1 MSRFFKAGCIAALAY
16 ASSLHAEE
24 VLPLSNSQ
32 VTVDTMAELLAGP
45 GVSVSGA
52 TYSTSYRVP
61 VGWFDSV
68 PNPQQG
74 GQFSGYGSLFGDTF
88 DSGVILSTG
97 DVESV
102 VGSNDTSD
110 TSKSWFRSRVDDP
123 DLGNGLYDVVKFSF
137 DVIPENDVLIID
149 FIFGSEEYLEYVG
162 DSYNDLARVLV
173 NGNNCALTP
182 AGDEVRI
189 NNIHS
194 LDLPAPQGGND
205 YPNNADGVSNS
216 GIYVD
221 NTNGEINTEMDG
233 FTRRLSCRV
242 PVTPGQ
248 SVNVITGLA
257 DVSDA
262 SYDTWI
268 FFRADSIRSE
278 PISDYGDAPDSY
290 GTLASSGGAA
300 HDIVEGVRLGPVG
313 LTGDVDGFVDG
324 VDDSQGRA
332 ADDADNAL
340 DTVSNIS
347 LSDTTYSVTFAA
359 TSINGSNS
367 DVVGWIDFDRD
378 GQFQPDE
385 AAPAALI
392 NSESYEVPVTLT
404 WSDIGT
410 VGADIV
416 AGPTYLR
423 LRIANLGL
431 TASTPSGLFASGEVE
446 DYFVIISD
454 GNNPSVV
461 GLTRLDPA
469 EEFTNSSSVTFR
481 VSFSE
486 YIENIDA
493 TDFVASFG
501 TVASVTSV
509 SETVFDI
516 TVSGISG
523 ANGTL
528 SLSLSGAQDIVDAE
542 GNAASVT
549 LPADAETY
557 TLDQSAPA
565 APVVSA
571 ISADTGLSDSD
582 QVTNDASLTFSGTAE
597 AGSSV
602 SVRID
607 GNEVATVVA
616 DASGNWSYDYPGT
629 GLEDGT
635 FSITA
640 TATDNAGNTSVESDS
655 LTVVVDT
662 VAPAPT
668 VITGIS
674 EDTGRSNS
682 DALTKDAELVLAGQ
696 AEANQRISVFV
707 DGNYAGFAD
716 TDPAGAWTYDHTSVS
731 LSDGEHVFT
740 AVVSDAA
747 GNTSTA
753 SAYTV
758 TVDTEASAAPVISA
772 ISDDTGAPG
781 DGITSDNT
789 LRIFGTAEALDS
801 VVVSIDGNEVVT
813 VQADGNGDWVYDNRA
828 TTLDDG
834 NYVVTAVAVDAAGNE
849 SAVSSNYSI
858 TIDTSG
864 PATPAIT
871 GISND
876 TGVADGITADATLL
890 INGSGGADSR
900 ITVFLDGAAIGTTNT
915 TAAGSWTFDHSG
927 IELDEGNYQL
937 TAQAESLAGLTSPL
951 SVVYPLIIDQT
962 APDAPV
968 VTSVSEDTGV
978 AGDQVTSDATLVL
991 NGTAEAGADLD
1002 IRIDGALVGM
1012 VKANG
1017 SGEWTLDYSDVALA
1031 DGVHQVTAIA
1041 TDIAGNQSVES
1052 SVLTLIIDTQA
1063 PDTPILSG
1071 ILEDT
1076 GASAADAVTSDN
1088 VVVYVGTA
1096 EAGSHVEIL
1105 LDGSSLGSTQADESG
1120 QWQFDS
1126 APLEL
1131 ADGTY
1136 QVIAR
1141 SRDLAGN
1148 ETDSQPL
1155 QLVIDTTAPVPATVT
1170 GISEDTATPNDRVTA
1185 DNELVISG
1193 SSEPFSE
1200 IEVFINGIPAGIVS
1214 ADDTGLWQLD
1224 YTDVALTDGE
1234 YQITNQVTDLA
1245 GNTGVVSAP
1254 VLIVVDTT
1262 TPEAPSITGISDDT
1276 GADSADGLTSDNRI
1290 VISGESEAGAEI
1302 NIYRDESLIGNVIAN
1317 ASGEWSLDYGQTA
1330 LNDGEYSLT
1339 ATATDTAGNLS
1350 GVSEAFDITI
1360 DTLDPTEL
1368 SLAQGG
1374 TTIVDYTPEL
1384 SGDAEAGTLIKVSVN
1399 GSDYETTADAAGGWS
1414 LTITDALD
1422 NGSYPVTVVS
1432 EDGAGNT
1439 REVSG
1444 EITIEVL
1451 VSAENSSTSATPLS
1465 VAADGSSA
1473 SVITVIVRDTAGDVV
1488 TEVPA
1493 EFATDLGTLSA
1504 VTDQGNGVYSVELT
1518 SLFEVGTA
1526 TVSITAATE
1535 ALTPVMIEFFA
1546 ADGDGDGL
1554 TDLDEDRNGDGDPT
1568 NDDLDRD
1575 GTPDYLDDD
1584 DDGDGRTTEEE
1595 DVNGDGDPT
1604 NDDSDGDGIP
1614 DYLDRDDDSTDG
1626 TNDSDGDGIPDTVEC
1641 PDGIPCQDS
1650 DADGTPDYM
1659 DEDDDNDGI
1668 SSAEEGGDRDTDA
1681 DGVPDFRDEDDDN
1694 DGILTRDEDLNDDG
1708 DFINDDQDGDGIPA
1722 YLDPNDADDSS
1733 AGDSDDDGIP
1743 DDIECAS
1750 GYPCTD
1756 TDSDGIPDFA
1766 DSDDDGDGIPTLSEG
1781 SDRDTDGDATPD
1793 YLDRDDDGDGI
1804 ATADE
1809 DNNTDGDANPATTAG
1824 PDADNDGIPAYLD
1837 PNDSLT
1843 AAPGDADD
1851 DGITDDR
1858 ECASGLPCRDSD
1870 NDGRP
1875 DYMDSDDDN
1884 DGIPTRTEG
1893 AETDS
1898 DGNGVEDYLDNDD
1911 DGDGTLTRDED
1922 ADTDLDGNAATNP
1935 GPDADSDGIP
1945 AYLDPNDGEAGVG
1958 DSDGDG
1964 IADNTE
1970 CGTALPCQDTDF
1982 DGIPDFRDEDDD
1994 GDSIPTTQEAP
2005 GRDTDGDNIPD
2016 YLDADD
2022 DGDDI
2027 PTPTEDANTDLD
2039 NNAATNAGPDSD
2051 GDGIPAYLDAN
2062 DGVSTSP
2069 GDGDGDGIPDNI
2081 ECSTGVPCIDRDF
2094 DGVPDY
2100 MDADDD
2106 GDGIPTADEDADLDG
2121 DGNPATNP
2129 GPDGDDDGVPDYL
2142 DPDSTDDDGDGLTNL
2157 EEDANGDGNPDN
2169 DDLDRDG
2176 VPDYLDP
2183 DDDGDGRTTLEED
2196 LNGNGDPRD
2205 DDADGDGIPAYL
2217 DPNDELNGSPGDADE
2232 DGIFDDIECDTGFPC
2247 RDTDGDGLPDYL
2259 DSDDDNDGV
2268 PSSIEGSDRDTDN
2281 DGIADFR
2288 DADDDGD
2295 GVNTRSEDD
2304 DTDGDGNPSTQAG
2317 PDFDED
2323 TIPAYLDPNDS
2334 DTSGPGDSDNDT
2346 LSDLAECQAGA
2357 PCEDSDQD
2365 GQPDYNDPDDDNDGR
2380 LTVGEDPNADGN
2392 PANDDT
2398 DGDGTPDYLDRDD
2411 DGDGIPSDE
2420 EGNGDADSDGIPDY
2434 LDPDGSTASGTGGDS
2449 DGDGINDI
2457 TECPTGIPCRD
2468 TDGDGTPDY
2477 ADDDDDNDGR
2487 PTIEEGPVRDT
2498 DGDGIPDYRDEDDDN
2513 DGFNTIDEGTG
2524 DSDGDGIPDYLDP
2537 SAGDSDEDGVP
2548 DGAECPDGV
2557 PCRDTDADGIPD
2569 YLDEDDD
2576 GDGIPSIEEDLGAD
2590 GNPVNDDTDGDGQPD
2605 YLDRDDDNDGV
2616 PTDEEL
2622 GLDADNDGIPD
2633 YLDPDDSNEATT
2645 PDGSGDSDRD
2655 GVSDARECPTGL
2667 PCPDSDGNG
2676 APDYLSEDDDGDGI
2690 PTVDEDRN
2698 GDGDP
2703 LNDDTDNDGRPDYR
2717 DPDDDGDGVPTAEEN
2732 EGDSDFDGIPD
2743 YLDPSGGDSDRDGIS
2758 DAVECP
2764 GLILCWDSDG
2774 DDLPNFRDPDDD
2786 GDGVSTAFED
2796 ADGDGNPRND
2806 DTDNDGIPDYLDPDD
2821 DNDGILTVEEG
2832 GTGDVDDDGIPDYR
2846 DPDSNNAAGMPD
2858 GSGDSDGDGISDRQE
2873 CGTGAVCADS
2883 DGDGTP
2889 DYMQVQDA
2897 EQAPELVENIVPG
2910 KGEVNASLP
2919 GLGSQS
2925 LLWVLLGL
2933 PLVVLRRRAERHK
2946 RAFLKPTVSLLVGVL
2961 VMFAPLVSQAF
2972 ESEES
2977 YVGLGLGFS
2986 RLTPGTS
2993 DSVYD
2998 NVDESGFGFQLF
3010 GGYRLKDD
3018 ISVEL
3023 HYTDLGNAVLEDGDT
3038 GEESDFGYSALGAAL
3053 HWYPWQTSW
3062 NGKNSLNAYLEAGL
3076 ASISTDS
3083 DVDYSKEASMAL
3095 GLGIGIE
3102 YSFKDSWAARISGQ
3116 SFTRDAHFVGLSIMK
3131 RFGTTEPVPQR
3142 RPVVKPRPLPK
3153 PEPVKAPV
3161 VIMADSDDDGIV
3173 DDIDDCPGT
3182 PSGMSVNHRG
3192 CSVLDAR
3199 LDGVYFASGS
3209 AELTRGATRTL
3220 EQVADTLME
3229 YPDARIEIGAYTD
3242 SLGAAANNQRLSER
3256 RANAVMQYLIDM
3268 GINPMRLEARGYGE
3282 EDPIASNDTA
3292 QGRAA
3297 NRRVEIRVI
3306 K

>member
-32 VTVDTMAELLAGP
+32 VTVDTMAELLSGP
-45 GVSVSGA
+45 GVQISNP
-52 TYSTSYRVP
+52 SYIIRT
-61 VGWFDSV
+61 GGS
-68 PNPQQG
+68 NQSQA
-74 GQFSGYGSLFGDTF
+74 GQFSGYEFLLGDDFGQ
-88 DSGVILSTG
+88 GVILSSG
-97 DVESV
+97 DVVDVLGPNSAADTETQFNTRSIEDSVFGGRVYDPVKFVFSV
-102 VGSNDTSD
+102 V
-110 TSKSWFRSRVDDP
+110 P
-123 DLGNGLYDVVKFSF
+123 Q
-137 DVIPENDVLIID
+137 EDVLVLD

-162 DSYNDLARVLV
+162 AFNDVAKILV
-173 NGNNCALTP
+173 DGSNCALTP
-182 AGDEVRI
+182 GGDEVSI

-194 LDLPAPQGGND
+194 DQLPSPD
-205 YPNNADGVSNS
+205 SSDRPNNNDGISNS
-216 GIYVD
+216 GLFLD
-221 NTNGEINTEMDG
+221 NTGGAFDVEMDG

-242 PVTPGQ
+242 GVTPGQ
-248 SVNVITGLA
+248 EVVVTAGLA
-257 DVSDA
+257 DRGDA
-262 SYDTWI
+262 RYDSWLL
-268 FFRADSIRSE
+268 FRAGSVRSE
-278 PISDYGDAPDSY
+278 PATDFGDAPDSY
-290 GTLASSGGAA
+290 GTLASSDGAS
-300 HDIVEGVRLGPVG
+300 HVIVEGVRLGSVG
-313 LTGDVDGFVDG
+313 VSGESDGFVDG
-324 VDDSQGRA
+324 IDNSLGEASDDS
-332 ADDADNAL
+332 DNA
-340 DTVSNIS
+340 IS
-347 LSDTTYSVTFAA
+347 SVTAVPATGSQYNITVPA
-359 TSINGSNS
+359 TSINGFASN
-367 DVVGWIDFDRD
+367 VIGWIDFDGD
-378 GQFQPDE
+378 GVFQPDE
-385 AAPAALI
+385 ASGVVSVS
-392 NSESYEVPVTLT
+392 NNSYEVATSLT
-404 WSDIGT
+404 WSGLRSSVDVVPGR
-410 VGADIV
+410 
-416 AGPTYLR
+416 TYMR

-431 TASTPSGLFASGEVE
+431 TAATPAGQLATGEVE
-446 DYFVIISD
+446 DYRIVISD
-454 GNNPSVV
+454 GLAPSV
-461 GLTRLDPA
+461 TAIARQEPA
-469 EEFTNSSSVTFR
+469 QSLTNSSSVTFR

-501 TVASVTSV
+501 TVASVASV

-528 SLSLSGAQDIVDAE
+528 ALSLSDAQNIVDAE

-549 LPADAETY
+549 LPVDAETY
-557 TLDQSAPA
+557 TLDQSAPT
-565 APVVSA
+565 APVLST
-571 ISADTGLSDSD
+571 ISTDTGLSGSD
-582 QVTNDASLTFSGTAE
+582 QITNDPSLIFSGIAE

-607 GNEVATVVA
+607 GNEIATVVA
-616 DASGNWSYDYPGT
+616 DASGNWSYDYSGT
-629 GLEDGT
+629 DLDDGSY
-635 FSITA
+635 SITA

-707 DGNYAGFAD
+707 DGNYTGFAD

-772 ISDDTGAPG
+772 ISDDTGSPN

-789 LRIFGTAEALDS
+789 LRILGTAEALDS

-849 SAVSSNYSI
+849 SAVSGNYSI

-864 PATPAIT
+864 PATPAIAA
-871 GISND
+871 ISND
-876 TGVADGITADATLL
+876 TGVADGITADATLT
-890 INGSGGADSR
+890 ISGSGGADTR
-900 ITVFLDGAAIGTTNT
+900 ITVFLDGAAIGTTST
-915 TAAGSWTFDHSG
+915 TAAGSWTFDYSDV
-927 IELDEGNYQL
+927 ELAEGTYQL
-937 TAQAESLAGLTSPL
+937 TAQSESLAGLTSPL
-951 SVVYPLIIDQT
+951 SVAYPLTIDQT

-1254 VLIVVDTT
+1254 VLIEVDTT

-1276 GADSADGLTSDNRI
+1276 GVDSTDGLTSDNRI

-1317 ASGEWSLDYGQTA
+1317 ASGEWSLDYGRTT
-1330 LNDGEYSLT
+1330 LDDGEYSLT

-1350 GVSEAFDITI
+1350 GVSESFGITI
-1360 DTLDPTEL
+1360 DTLDPAEL
-1368 SLAQGG
+1368 SLTQDG

-1399 GSDYETTADAAGGWS
+1399 GNEYETTADAAGSWS
-1414 LTITDALD
+1414 LTVTDALD

-1451 VSAENSSTSATPLS
+1451 VSADNSSTSATPLS

-1473 SVITVIVRDTAGDVV
+1473 SVITVIVRDTAGDIV

-1504 VTDQGNGVYSVELT
+1504 VTDQGNGIYSVELT

-1526 TVSITAATE
+1526 TVSITAAEE
-1535 ALTPVMIEFFA
+1535 ALIPVTIEFFA

-1668 SSAEEGGDRDTDA
+1668 SSAEEGGDRDSDA

-1708 DFINDDQDGDGIPA
+1708 DFTNDDQDGDGIPA

-1858 ECASGLPCRDSD
+1858 ECTSGLPCRDSD

-1884 DGIPTRTEG
+1884 DGIPTRSEG

-1911 DGDGTLTRDED
+1911 DGDGILTRDED

-1935 GPDADSDGIP
+1935 GPDA
-1945 AYLDPNDGEAGVG
+1945 
-1958 DSDGDG
+1958 
-1964 IADNTE
+1964 
-1970 CGTALPCQDTDF
+1970 
-1982 DGIPDFRDEDDD
+1982 
-1994 GDSIPTTQEAP
+1994 
-2005 GRDTDGDNIPD
+2005 
-2016 YLDADD
+2016 
-2022 DGDDI
+2022 
-2027 PTPTEDANTDLD
+2027 
-2039 NNAATNAGPDSD
+2039 
-2051 GDGIPAYLDAN
+2051 
-2062 DGVSTSP
+2062 
-2069 GDGDGDGIPDNI
+2069 
-2081 ECSTGVPCIDRDF
+2081 
-2094 DGVPDY
+2094 
-2100 MDADDD
+2100 
-2106 GDGIPTADEDADLDG
+2106 
-2121 DGNPATNP
+2121 
-2129 GPDGDDDGVPDYL
+2129 
-2142 DPDSTDDDGDGLTNL
+2142 
-2157 EEDANGDGNPDN
+2157 
-2169 DDLDRDG
+2169 
-2176 VPDYLDP
+2176 
-2183 DDDGDGRTTLEED
+2183 
-2196 LNGNGDPRD
+2196 
-2205 DDADGDGIPAYL
+2205 
-2217 DPNDELNGSPGDADE
+2217 
-2232 DGIFDDIECDTGFPC
+2232 
-2247 RDTDGDGLPDYL
+2247 
-2259 DSDDDNDGV
+2259 
-2268 PSSIEGSDRDTDN
+2268 
-2281 DGIADFR
+2281 
-2288 DADDDGD
+2288 
-2295 GVNTRSEDD
+2295 
-2304 DTDGDGNPSTQAG
+2304 
-2317 PDFDED
+2317 
-2323 TIPAYLDPNDS
+2323 
-2334 DTSGPGDSDNDT
+2334 
-2346 LSDLAECQAGA
+2346 
-2357 PCEDSDQD
+2357 
-2365 GQPDYNDPDDDNDGR
+2365 
-2380 LTVGEDPNADGN
+2380 
-2392 PANDDT
+2392 
-2398 DGDGTPDYLDRDD
+2398 
-2411 DGDGIPSDE
+2411 
-2420 EGNGDADSDGIPDY
+2420 
-2434 LDPDGSTASGTGGDS
+2434 
-2449 DGDGINDI
+2449 
-2457 TECPTGIPCRD
+2457 
-2468 TDGDGTPDY
+2468 
-2477 ADDDDDNDGR
+2477 
-2487 PTIEEGPVRDT
+2487 
-2498 DGDGIPDYRDEDDDN
+2498 
-2513 DGFNTIDEGTG
+2513 
-2524 DSDGDGIPDYLDP
+2524 
-2537 SAGDSDEDGVP
+2537 
-2548 DGAECPDGV
+2548 
-2557 PCRDTDADGIPD
+2557 
-2569 YLDEDDD
+2569 
-2576 GDGIPSIEEDLGAD
+2576 
-2590 GNPVNDDTDGDGQPD
+2590 
-2605 YLDRDDDNDGV
+2605 
-2616 PTDEEL
+2616 
-2622 GLDADNDGIPD
+2622 
-2633 YLDPDDSNEATT
+2633 
-2645 PDGSGDSDRD
+2645 
-2655 GVSDARECPTGL
+2655 
-2667 PCPDSDGNG
+2667 
-2676 APDYLSEDDDGDGI
+2676 
-2690 PTVDEDRN
+2690 
-2698 GDGDP
+2698 
-2703 LNDDTDNDGRPDYR
+2703 
-2717 DPDDDGDGVPTAEEN
+2717 
-2732 EGDSDFDGIPD
+2732 
-2743 YLDPSGGDSDRDGIS
+2743 
-2758 DAVECP
+2758 
-2764 GLILCWDSDG
+2764 
-2774 DDLPNFRDPDDD
+2774 
-2786 GDGVSTAFED
+2786 
-2796 ADGDGNPRND
+2796 
-2806 DTDNDGIPDYLDPDD
+2806 
-2821 DNDGILTVEEG
+2821 
-2832 GTGDVDDDGIPDYR
+2832 
-2846 DPDSNNAAGMPD
+2846 
-2858 GSGDSDGDGISDRQE
+2858 
-2873 CGTGAVCADS
+2873 
-2883 DGDGTP
+2883 
-2889 DYMQVQDA
+2889 
-2897 EQAPELVENIVPG
+2897 
-2910 KGEVNASLP
+2910 
-2919 GLGSQS
+2919 
-2925 LLWVLLGL
+2925 
-2933 PLVVLRRRAERHK
+2933 
-2946 RAFLKPTVSLLVGVL
+2946 
-2961 VMFAPLVSQAF
+2961 
-2972 ESEES
+2972 
-2977 YVGLGLGFS
+2977 
-2986 RLTPGTS
+2986 
-2993 DSVYD
+2993 
-2998 NVDESGFGFQLF
+2998 
-3010 GGYRLKDD
+3010 
-3018 ISVEL
+3018 
-3023 HYTDLGNAVLEDGDT
+3023 
-3038 GEESDFGYSALGAAL
+3038 
-3053 HWYPWQTSW
+3053 
-3062 NGKNSLNAYLEAGL
+3062 
-3076 ASISTDS
+3076 
-3083 DVDYSKEASMAL
+3083 
-3095 GLGIGIE
+3095 
-3102 YSFKDSWAARISGQ
+3102 
-3116 SFTRDAHFVGLSIMK
+3116 
-3131 RFGTTEPVPQR
+3131 
-3142 RPVVKPRPLPK
+3142 
-3153 PEPVKAPV
+3153 
-3161 VIMADSDDDGIV
+3161 
-3173 DDIDDCPGT
+3173 
-3182 PSGMSVNHRG
+3182 
-3192 CSVLDAR
+3192 
-3199 LDGVYFASGS
+3199 
-3209 AELTRGATRTL
+3209 
-3220 EQVADTLME
+3220 
-3229 YPDARIEIGAYTD
+3229 
-3242 SLGAAANNQRLSER
+3242 
-3256 RANAVMQYLIDM
+3256 
-3268 GINPMRLEARGYGE
+3268 
-3282 EDPIASNDTA
+3282 
-3292 QGRAA
+3292 
-3297 NRRVEIRVI
+3297 
-3306 K
+3306 